1 MSLKLVYFKMRALA
15 EAPQFLLHYLNIN
28 YEYLMSWEYF
38 KKEWSLVK
46 QSVSFKQ
53 LPILM
58 VNDKHEIAQSISI
71 LLYIEKIAHYE
82 TKDPIQAAK
91 ENSILQS
98 AQELFAPLN
107 PTVNFAIKDDFI
119 KKRDAMLPF
128 LNSRFEDLQK
138 ILESSGKKFFGGN
151 QPKACDFAVFH
162 HLDLS
167 KKLDD
172 GLIKKF
178 LFLERFV
185 EDISSIGTIEAYLKK
200 RPKLIDVSI
209 KPQLLINGV
218 PHPTGVNQ
226 T

>member
-1 MSLKLVYFKMRALA
+1 
-15 EAPQFLLHYLNIN
+15 
-28 YEYLMSWEYF
+28 
-38 KKEWSLVK
+38 
-46 QSVSFKQ
+46 
-53 LPILM
+53 
-58 VNDKHEIAQSISI
+58 
-71 LLYIEKIAHYE
+71 
-82 TKDPIQAAK
+82 
-91 ENSILQS
+91 
-98 AQELFAPLN
+98 
-107 PTVNFAIKDDFI
+107 
-119 KKRDAMLPF
+119 MLPF

-178 LFLERFV
+178 SFLERFV

>member
-1 MSLKLVYFKMRALA
+1 MIENHK
-15 EAPQFLLHYLNIN
+15 PQLDPF
-28 YEYLMSWEYF
+28 W
-38 KKEWSLVK
+38 KK
-46 QSVSFKQ
+46 
-53 LPILM
+53 
-58 VNDKHEIAQSISI
+58 
-71 LLYIEKIAHYE
+71 
-82 TKDPIQAAK
+82 
-91 ENSILQS
+91 
-98 AQELFAPLN
+98 
-107 PTVNFAIKDDFI
+107 
-119 KKRDAMLPF
+119 
-128 LNSRFEDLQK
+128 
-138 ILESSGKKFFGGN
+138 SG
-151 QPKACDFAVFH
+151 H
-162 HLDLS
+162 HDLS